1 MNDSISY
8 SQLRQTLKD
17 CLDKVCS
24 EHHPLLVKRKNGEDV
39 VILSKEDYT
48 SLEETIYLLR
58 SPKNVRRL
66 QESLESQK
74 TISFK
79 NAEDLKNELG
89 L

>member
-17 CLDKVCS
+17 CLDKVCE

-48 SLEETIYLLR
+48 SLEETVYLLG
-58 SPKNVRRL
+58 SPKNARRL
-66 QESLESQK
+66 RESLEGK
-74 TISFK
+74 ETISFK